1 LIATVQIWTIFSQ
14 ILDDFCFYWSNC
26 SYSGAYVFYTTACYL
41 FDTKAMTSKNPS
53 SPMRNINPSGQISPS
68 TSAYSP
74 SVPISLYREV
84 TADLQVAKTTME
96 ALTQQNQQ
104 LAKQNQQLRQEIERA
119 AQSAIHLRQIVTN
132 LPPVA
137 SADLPTSPAEIDL
150 SIPTMPS
157 RPPVAPRP
165 ARTEAAFSADTIVY
179 EQESQPRRK
188 IQSEKKPSE
197 LGGWWLGVVIVLI
210 VITAFG
216 TGFLIVRPLLPSSN
230 K

>member
-1 LIATVQIWTIFSQ
+1 
-14 ILDDFCFYWSNC
+14 
-26 SYSGAYVFYTTACYL
+26 
-41 FDTKAMTSKNPS
+41 MTSKNPS
-53 SPMRNINPSGQISPS
+53 PSMRNIPPSGQIPPS
-68 TSAYSP
+68 ASAYSP

-84 TADLQVAKTTME
+84 TAELQAARTTME

-132 LPPVA
+132 LPPV
-137 SADLPTSPAEIDL
+137 SSAEI
-150 SIPTMPS
+150 PTPRMEMPIESPSVPTIPS
-157 RPPVAPRP
+157 RPPVAPKP
-165 ARTEAAFSADTIVY
+165 ARTESVFAPETIVY

-188 IQSEKKPSE
+188 IQSEKKPGE
-197 LGGWWLGVVIVLI
+197 LGGWWLGLVIVLI
-210 VITAFG
+210 VVSAFG

>member
-1 LIATVQIWTIFSQ
+1 
-14 ILDDFCFYWSNC
+14 
-26 SYSGAYVFYTTACYL
+26 
-41 FDTKAMTSKNPS
+41 
-53 SPMRNINPSGQISPS
+53 MRNINPSGQIPPS
-68 TSAYSP
+68 ASAYSP

-84 TADLQVAKTTME
+84 TAELQATKTTME

-132 LPPVA
+132 LPPVG
-137 SADLPTSPAEIDL
+137 SAEI
-150 SIPTMPS
+150 STPRMEPIEPPIPTMPS
-157 RPPVAPRP
+157 RPPVTPKPSRAEV
-165 ARTEAAFSADTIVY
+165 AETIVY

-188 IQSEKKPSE
+188 IQSDKKSAE
-197 LGGWWLGVVIVLI
+197 LGGWWLGLVILLI

>member
-1 LIATVQIWTIFSQ
+1 
-14 ILDDFCFYWSNC
+14 
-26 SYSGAYVFYTTACYL
+26 
-41 FDTKAMTSKNPS
+41 
-53 SPMRNINPSGQISPS
+53 MRNINPSGQIPPS
-68 TSAYSP
+68 ASAYSP

-84 TADLQVAKTTME
+84 TADLQAAKTTME

-137 SADLPTSPAEIDL
+137 STDLPTLRTETVIEPP
-150 SIPTMPS
+150 SIPTMPG
-157 RPPVAPRP
+157 RPTVTPKPS
-165 ARTEAAFSADTIVY
+165 RTEAAFSADTIVY

-188 IQSEKKPSE
+188 IQSEKKPNE
-197 LGGWWLGVVIVLI
+197 LGGWWLGLVIVLI

>member
-1 LIATVQIWTIFSQ
+1 
-14 ILDDFCFYWSNC
+14 
-26 SYSGAYVFYTTACYL
+26 
-41 FDTKAMTSKNPS
+41 MTSKNPS
-53 SPMRNINPSGQISPS
+53 SPMRNINPSGQIPPAA
-68 TSAYSP
+68 SAYSP

-84 TADLQVAKTTME
+84 TADLQAAKTTME

-104 LAKQNQQLRQEIERA
+104 LAKQNQQLRQEIEKA

-137 SADLPTSPAEIDL
+137 PADLPILHTETAIDP

-157 RPPVAPRP
+157 RPPIAPKP
-165 ARTEAAFSADTIVY
+165 SRTEAAFSADTIVY

-197 LGGWWLGVVIVLI
+197 LGGWWLGLVIVLI
-210 VITAFG
+210 VISAFG
-216 TGFLIVRPLLPSSN
+216 MGFLIVRPLLPSSN